1 MLFKELNLIEPILK
15 AVEYEKYEIPTPI
28 QEQAI
33 PPIIE
38 GRDLLGCAQTG
49 TGKTAAFAMPIL
61 QILSSEPINK
71 KKVRPIR
78 ALILTPT
85 RELAVQIMESFAAY
99 GRFTDIKNC
108 VVFGGVA
115 QRPQTDKLQA
125 GVDVLIAT
133 PGRLLDLINQKYI
146 DLQYIKC
153 FVLDEADRMLD
164 MGFGQDVKK
173 IIKLVPKNRQTLL
186 FSATMPAEIEKLAN
200 NLLSDPVKVSVT
212 PVSSTVDTIE
222 QSVYFIDKKDKRTL
236 LVNILK
242 DKAIESA
249 LVFTRTK
256 HGADRVAKA
265 LVTAGIKTQA
275 IHGDKS
281 QGARQYALNSFKEK
295 KIRVLVATDIAARGI
310 DIDKL
315 SHVFNFDLPDS
326 PETYVHRIGRT
337 GRAGLEGVSITFCD
351 EDEKKYLKGIEK
363 LIGKKIP
370 IVENHKF
377 SMRESAPATVKGAEK
392 RTPHN
397 MVPHGRTSQ
406 NSSIHNRT
414 SQNNSGTQS
423 GFSHNTG
430 GAQNRSVQNKKPFSS
445 TAWDKKIPPRRGNS

>member
-1 MLFKELNLIEPILK
+1 MIFKELNLMEPILK
-15 AVEYEKYEIPTPI
+15 AIEYERYENPTPI

-33 PPIIE
+33 PPILE

-49 TGKTAAFAMPIL
+49 TGKTAAFAMPII
-61 QILSSEPINK
+61 QILSDEPINT

-99 GRFTDIKNC
+99 GRFTNIKNC

-115 QRPQTDKLQA
+115 QRPQTNQLQA

-146 DLQYIKC
+146 DLQYVKC

-173 IIKLVPKNRQTLL
+173 IIKLLPKKRQTLL
-186 FSATMPAEIEKLAN
+186 FSATMPSEIEKLAN
-200 NLLSDPVKVSVT
+200 ALLTDPIKVSVT

-222 QSVYFIDKKDKRTL
+222 QFLYYVEKKDKRTL

-242 DKAIESA
+242 DKAVESA

-281 QGARQYALNSFKEK
+281 QGARQHALNSFKEK

-337 GRAGLEGVSITFCD
+337 GRAGLEGVSISFCD
-351 EDEKKYLKGIEK
+351 EDERKYLKGIEK
-363 LIGKKIP
+363 LISKRIP
-370 IVENHKF
+370 VVENHKY
-377 SMRESAPATVKGAEK
+377 SMRDSTPTTVKNAEK
-392 RTPHN
+392 RIPH
-397 MVPHGRTSQ
+397 T
-406 NSSIHNRT
+406 T
-414 SQNNSGTQS
+414 A
-423 GFSHNTG
+423 
-430 GAQNRSVQNKKPFSS
+430 AQNKPSQDKRAVQNKRPYSNVS
-445 TAWDKKIPPRRGNS
+445 RDKKMPPRKGTGL